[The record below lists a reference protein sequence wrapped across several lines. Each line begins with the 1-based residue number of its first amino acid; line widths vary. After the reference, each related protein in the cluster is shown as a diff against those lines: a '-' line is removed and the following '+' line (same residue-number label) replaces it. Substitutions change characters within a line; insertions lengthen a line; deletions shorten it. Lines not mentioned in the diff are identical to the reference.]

1 MSPDVESLRSR
12 ITGHVGGATGSAVAV
27 TQLQPLAGGAC
38 QDNWRVD
45 LTLDGEPR
53 RFVLRSD
60 SKTSLPGSLGRRAE
74 ADVVRAAVAAGVR
87 TPDARWLQEGL
98 VRDGAWGYFLDWVTG
113 EAIGRRVVKSPE
125 LAAAREKLPGE
136 LAVELARIHSI
147 TPANHSKLFAH
158 GGRDVDEGD
167 GTIDPAANLIS
178 QMRGMLDRHGA
189 PRPALELALRW
200 LADHK
205 PQRSEVALVHGDFRV
220 GNFLVAPD
228 GLTAVL
234 DWEFARWGTP
244 AEDLAWICVRDWRF
258 GRLDRPVGGIARR
271 EPFFAAYE
279 QASGRTVDRKEV
291 HFWEVVGNVR
301 WAIGSLNQGRR
312 YADGDQDIELI
323 AVARRA
329 AEMEWEALRLIE
341 KGP

>member
-1 MSPDVESLRSR
+1 MELESLRARLVEHLAASA
-12 ITGHVGGATGSAVAV
+12 GAPVAV
-27 TQLQPLAGGAC
+27 TRLEPLAGGAC

-45 LTLDGEPR
+45 LTLGAEPR

-60 SKTSLPGSLGRRAE
+60 SKTSLPGSLGRRVEAE
-74 ADVVRAAVAAGVR
+74 VVRAAVGAGVR
-87 TPDARWLQEGL
+87 TPEPRWPADGL
-98 VRDGAWGYFLDWVTG
+98 VRDGAYAYFLDWISG

-125 LAAAREKLPGE
+125 LAAAREKLAVQ
-136 LAVELARIHSI
+136 LAHELARIHSV
-147 TPANHSKLFAH
+147 TPSTHPTLFAH

-167 GTIDPAANLIS
+167 GKMDPVANLVQ

-200 LADHK
+200 LDDHR
-205 PQRSEVALVHGDFRV
+205 PARSEVTLVHGDFRV
-220 GNFLVAPD
+220 GNFLVDID

-258 GRLDRPVGGIARR
+258 GQLDRPVGGIARR

-279 QASGRTVDRKEV
+279 EDSGRKVDRDEV
-291 HFWEVVGNVR
+291 RFWEIVGNVR

-312 YADGDQDIELI
+312 YAEGDRDIELI

-341 KGP
+341 AGSR